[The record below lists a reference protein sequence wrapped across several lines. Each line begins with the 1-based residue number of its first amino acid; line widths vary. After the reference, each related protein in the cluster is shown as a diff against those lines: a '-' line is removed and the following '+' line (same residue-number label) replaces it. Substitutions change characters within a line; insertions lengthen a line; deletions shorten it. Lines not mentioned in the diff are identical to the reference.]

1 MATDLVFRVSSIPLP
16 CPFGRQKFS
25 CDSTG
30 RVGSGGFG
38 QAIGNI
44 MQGTDVV
51 GTKQTVHATL
61 ARTWRF
67 SDQMQL
73 RRRKREK
80 NPIRVRAS

>member
-1 MATDLVFRVSSIPLP
+1 
-16 CPFGRQKFS
+16 
-25 CDSTG
+25 
-30 RVGSGGFG
+30 
-38 QAIGNI
+38 

-61 ARTWRF
+61 ARTWCF